1 MRSNPN
7 PLVVDFNDYT
17 PIVDLDVVTPNDSA
31 DLTRGPC
38 RGVIFSSTA
47 AQPSASGNIVFITAG
62 GQTVTLYVSSN
73 WFGIQYLRVKRVLA
87 TGTTFNGQIL
97 ACY

>member
-7 PLVVDFNDYT
+7 PLLVDFNDYT
-17 PIVDLDVVTPNDSA
+17 PIVDLEVVTPSDST
-31 DLTRGPC
+31 DLTRGPS
-38 RGVIFSSTA
+38 RGLIFSSTA
-47 AQPSASGNIVFITAG
+47 AQPSASGNVVFITANG
-62 GQTVTLYVSSN
+62 TTITLYVSSN
-73 WFGIQYLRVKRVLA
+73 WFGIQYLRVKRILA